1 MSTPGLYV
9 WRYSDWLYT
18 VMWTNIIIT
27 AVHTYCNYM
36 YMSISHWVTQHWTM
50 TSVLMIWLYFT
61 ECLEY
66 ANSHCLF
73 VCLSVWVSSQLTTC
87 IMNMTMNRQHSY
99 QKATSLFFKLQICAC
114 LGMTRVD
121 TKCEQWL
128 GWVRKCLGV
137 YGVSVTFMST
147 GYMYH

>member
-1 MSTPGLYV
+1 LSIVDEFSVNVMCPHLDSMYDVTLI
-9 WRYSDWLYT
+9 DIYT

-73 VCLSVWVSSQLTTC
+73 VCLSVCLCEFHLNWLHVSWIWPWTGNTV
-87 IMNMTMNRQHSY
+87 IKRQHRCFSNFRFV
-99 QKATSLFFKLQICAC
+99 L
-114 LGMTRVD
+114 V
-121 TKCEQWL
+121 
-128 GWVRKCLGV
+128 
-137 YGVSVTFMST
+137 
-147 GYMYH
+147 